1 MPVRRFTVL
10 LEYDPEAQLWVTFVP
25 ALDYISTYGE
35 TREEALE
42 QTRELIAGYLEA
54 AAQEG
59 IPVPSESS
67 AAELV
72 ELEVPVA

>member
-35 TREEALE
+35 TREEALD
-42 QTRELIAGYLEA
+42 QTREMISKLPRRKGFRCR
-54 AAQEG
+54 
-59 IPVPSESS
+59 PSHR
-67 AAELV
+67 
-72 ELEVPVA
+72 